1 MKLYGYFRSSCS
13 YRVRIALHYKKLDF
27 EYIPVNLKE
36 GEQLHESYL
45 KLQAQGFVP
54 LLVDGQDSVTQSM
67 SIIEYLDEKYE
78 QNPLIFGS
86 PLQRSRIRTLAQIL
100 ACDTQ
105 PVQNLRVLKY
115 LKSEM
120 GLSDD
125 KKNQW
130 AHDFIQSG
138 LSSFEKTLETTAAES
153 EFCVGSSLSMA
164 DVCLIPQ
171 LFNARRFHVN
181 LADFKNILRI
191 EKNLMEL
198 DCVKKSIPEVQVDCP
213 TELRS

>member
-13 YRVRIALHYKKLDF
+13 YRVRIALHYKNLDF
-27 EYIPVNLKE
+27 EYIPINLKE
-36 GEQLHESYL
+36 GEQRHASYL

-78 QNPLIFGS
+78 QNPLVFGS
-86 PLQRSRIRTLAQIL
+86 AFQKSRIRTLSQIL

-115 LKSEM
+115 LKNEM
-120 GLSDD
+120 GLSEE

-138 LSSFEKTLETTAAES
+138 LSSFENTLEAGDS
-153 EFCVGSSLSMA
+153 DFCVGSSLSMA

-198 DCVKKSIPEVQVDCP
+198 DCVKKSIPELQVDCP
-213 TELRS
+213 AELRS